1 MAFGMTRDPNANMN
15 VSASSYPISRTLG
28 LSVLIALAILVL
40 LRHLFGSLDVKVGA
54 R

>member
-1 MAFGMTRDPNANMN
+1 MPFGMARDPNAGANA
-15 VSASSYPISRTLG
+15 SASDYPISRTLG
-28 LSVLIALAILVL
+28 VAVLIALAILVL